1 MYIIIVS
8 DEATMDHRDRQMS
21 ALKSLGYCVR
31 AYSPWFAAIERNR
44 LNPSD
49 ADYLRFYID
58 GLAEKLEHLAEIVP
72 EGTVTYSQIE
82 AILKDL
88 YDVGF
93 YPAKLAIRTVLH
105 AFADENTT
113 QRSQA
118 IAQQST
124 KQSPQKAHTAREQ

>member
-1 MYIIIVS
+1 MYIIIIV
-8 DEATMDHRDRQMS
+8 DEATMDDRDWQIS

-49 ADYLRFYID
+49 IDHLRLYID

-72 EGTVTYSQIE
+72 EGTVTYSQVE
-82 AILKDL
+82 AVLRDL

-93 YPAKLAIRTVLH
+93 YPAKLAITTVLH

-113 QRSQA
+113 
-118 IAQQST
+118 
-124 KQSPQKAHTAREQ
+124 